1 MIPSAPPYLAYDPK
15 DGRKHEGPICPE
27 GAQLVKPDSAAGRVS
42 RPSRPWRS
50 RWAEQ
55 HKQQPEQRLA
65 GTRNRAKPNSA
76 EGCDHRGAGYTAFML
91 AGFATS
97 GADVMPYVFEPF
109 ANGGSERCD
118 MLENS
123 LGLFTRHGLPK
134 STAAAHWAIDQMG
147 WRSRWAA

>member
-1 MIPSAPPYLAYDPK
+1 MIQKTVGNMRALFAQKALNSSSPILPQAGFPALPARGGASISSNPNNGWQAPET
-15 DGRKHEGPICPE
+15 GR
-27 GAQLVKPDSAAGRVS
+27 S
-42 RPSRPWRS
+42 
-50 RWAEQ
+50 
-55 HKQQPEQRLA
+55 
-65 GTRNRAKPNSA
+65 PNSA